1 MARRTTTTVE
11 VDADHDRLI
20 GEIRGRIPRAW
31 RFGVETSIGVAAT
44 KLTGEV
50 VWWEWSVEVWLT
62 PKTWSHDEHRYVFGG
77 ETPTLAEAVAATH
90 RITSALA
97 EDPVAQP

>member
-1 MARRTTTTVE
+1 MARRTTTTAE

-20 GEIRGRIPRAW
+20 GEMWERIPRA
-31 RFGVETSIGVAAT
+31 GHLEIGTAVSIAAT

-50 VWWEWSVEVWLT
+50 VWWEWSVEVRLT
-62 PKTWSHDEHRYVFGG
+62 LKTWPHDEHRYVFGG
-77 ETPTLAEAVAATH
+77 ETATLAEAVAATH

-97 EDPVAQP
+97 VDQAVEL

>member
-1 MARRTTTTVE
+1 MARRTTTTAE

-20 GEIRGRIPRAW
+20 GEIRERIPDVGRL
-31 RFGVETSIGVAAT
+31 GIETSIGFAAT

-77 ETPTLAEAVAATH
+77 ETATLAEAVAATH
-90 RITSALA
+90 RITSAVA
-97 EDPVAQP
+97 EDQEAQP